1 MTMSTMI
8 WKELKERPTAL
19 IASLL
24 AIILSV
30 TALVAIRNVTIFSEQ
45 EVAGKLDEL
54 GANVLILPQGV
65 TLQDYYAA
73 DMHQETIPEE
83 HVAELALA
91 GLTGVEAITPKL
103 CVPTKVDDQDVILT
117 GILPQSEIQKMNA
130 WSGGGMLFKKHE
142 GCKAKINVADENQD
156 SPEALAERR
165 SLQHLNKSEVILG
178 SDFAAANNFKA
189 GDSLELLGESFNVLT
204 VLPATGTVDD
214 SRVFAHL
221 HTVQRLSSAGP
232 VVNIIEVMGCCEDVA
247 NGLVGDLSE
256 LLPGT
261 KVVTIANVVETQVS
275 INRMMTNLS
284 YLFLAILIAVG
295 GASMASASFANVIE
309 RRREIGTLMALG
321 ATPRFVTRLF
331 LAKAALLG
339 LAGGICGYILGSV
352 IAVFLGP
359 AFADVAVVPVPG
371 LALVAAAVAVLVTL
385 AASYFPARQASRLDP
400 CLCFKEV

>member
-1 MTMSTMI
+1 MTMRSII
-8 WKELKERPTAL
+8 WKELRERPTAM

-24 AIILSV
+24 AIVLSV
-30 TALVAIRNVTIFSEQ
+30 TALVAIRNVTIFSEK
-45 EVAGKLDEL
+45 EVAGKLDKL
-54 GANVLILPQGV
+54 GANVLILPKGV

-73 DMHQETIPEE
+73 DMHAETIPEE

-91 GLTGVEAITPKL
+91 GLTGVEAISPKL
-103 CVPTKVDDQDVILT
+103 CVPTELNGKNVILT

-156 SPEALAERR
+156 APESLANRR
-165 SLQHLNKSEVILG
+165 ALQHLNKSEVILG
-178 SDFAAANNFKA
+178 SDFASANNLKA
-189 GDSLELLGESFNVLT
+189 GDSLTLLGEKFGVLT
-204 VLPATGTVDD
+204 VLPSTGTVDD

-221 HTVQRLSSAGP
+221 HTVQRLSESGQ

-247 NGLVGDLSE
+247 NGLVDDLQA

-284 YLFLAILIAVG
+284 YLFLAILVAIG

-331 LAKAALLG
+331 LAKAVLLG
-339 LAGGICGYILGSV
+339 LAGGLTGFIVGSV
-352 IAVFLGP
+352 LAMFLGP
-359 AFADVAVVPVPG
+359 AFADVAVLPIPS
-371 LALVAAAVAVLVTL
+371 LAIVAAGTAVLVTL
-385 AASYFPARQASRLDP
+385 VASYFPARQAANLDP
-400 CLCFKEV
+400 CTCFKEV

>member
-1 MTMSTMI
+1 MTMRTII

-30 TALVAIRNVTIFSEQ
+30 TALVAIRNVTIFSEK
-45 EVAGKLDEL
+45 EVAGKLDKL
-54 GANVLILPQGV
+54 GANVLILPQDV

-73 DMHQETIPEE
+73 DMHKETIPEE

-103 CVPTKVDDQDVILT
+103 CVPTEVAGRNVILT

-156 SPEALAERR
+156 APESLAERR
-165 SLQHLNKSEVILG
+165 SLQHLKKSEVILG
-178 SDFAAANNFKA
+178 SDFAAANNLKA
-189 GDSLELLGESFNVLT
+189 GDSLDLLGEKFDVLT

-221 HTVQRLSSAGP
+221 HTVQRLSEAGP

-247 NGLVGDLSE
+247 NGLVGDLQK

-284 YLFLAILIAVG
+284 YLFLGILIAVG

-321 ATPRFVTRLF
+321 ATPRFITRLF
-331 LAKAALLG
+331 LTKAVLLG
-339 LAGGICGYILGSV
+339 LAGGICGYLLGSV

-359 AFADVAVVPVPG
+359 AFADVTVFPVPR
-371 LALVAAAVAVLVTL
+371 LALVASAVAVLVTL

>member
-1 MTMSTMI
+1 MTMRSII
-8 WKELKERPTAL
+8 WKELRERPTAM

-24 AIILSV
+24 AIVLSV
-30 TALVAIRNVTIFSEQ
+30 TALVAIRNVTIFSEK
-45 EVAGKLDEL
+45 EVAGKLDKL

-73 DMHQETIPEE
+73 DMHEETIPEE

-103 CVPTKVDDQDVILT
+103 CVPTELNGENVILT

-130 WSGGGMLFKKHE
+130 WTGGGMLFKKHE
-142 GCKAKINVADENQD
+142 GCKAKINVVDENQD
-156 SPEALAERR
+156 APEALAERR
-165 SLQHLNKSEVILG
+165 SLQHLNQSEVILG
-178 SDFAAANNFKA
+178 SDFAAAHSLKT
-189 GDSLELLGESFNVLT
+189 GDSLELLGDNFSVLT
-204 VLPATGTVDD
+204 VLPSTGTVDD

-221 HTVQRLSSAGP
+221 HAVQRLSKSGQ

-247 NGLVGDLSE
+247 NGLVGDLQS

-284 YLFLAILIAVG
+284 WLFLAILVAVG
-295 GASMASASFANVIE
+295 GASMASASFANVME

-331 LAKAALLG
+331 LAKAMLLG
-339 LAGGICGYILGSV
+339 LAGGLTGYIVGSLL
-352 IAVFLGP
+352 AVFLGP
-359 AFADVAVVPVPG
+359 AFADVSVLPIPS
-371 LALVAAAVAVLVTL
+371 LALVAAGTAVLVTL
-385 AASYFPARQASRLDP
+385 LASYFPARQAAKLDP
-400 CLCFKEV
+400 CICFKEV

>member
-1 MTMSTMI
+1 MTMRTII
-8 WKELKERPTAL
+8 WKEMKERPTAL

-24 AIILSV
+24 AIVLSV

-54 GANVLILPQGV
+54 GANVLILPEGV

-73 DMHQETIPEE
+73 DMHKETIPEE

-103 CVPTKVDDQDVILT
+103 CVPTKLDDRNVILT

-142 GCKAKINVADENQD
+142 GCKAKINVADENLDAPD
-156 SPEALAERR
+156 SLAERR
-165 SLQHLNKSEVILG
+165 ALQHLNQSEVLLG
-178 SDFAAANNFKA
+178 SDFAASKGLKE
-189 GDSLELLGESFNVLT
+189 GDQLQLLGEMFEVLS
-204 VLPATGTVDD
+204 VLPSTGTVDD

-221 HTVQRLSSAGP
+221 HTVQRLAGTGP

-247 NGLVGDLSE
+247 NGLVGELQS

-284 YLFLAILIAVG
+284 YLFLAILVAVG

-321 ATPRFVTRLF
+321 ATPRFVTQLF

-339 LAGGICGYILGSV
+339 LAGGISGYVLGSL

-359 AFADVAVVPVPG
+359 VFASVAVFPVPS
-371 LALVAAAVAVLVTL
+371 LAIVASTVAVLVTL

>member
-1 MTMSTMI
+1 MTMRSII
-8 WKELKERPTAL
+8 WKELRERPTAM

-24 AIILSV
+24 AIVLSV
-30 TALVAIRNVTIFSEQ
+30 TALVAIRNVTIFSEK
-45 EVAGKLDEL
+45 EVAGKLDKL
-54 GANVLILPQGV
+54 GANVLILPKGV

-103 CVPTKVDDQDVILT
+103 CTPTELNGRNVILT
-117 GILPQSEIQKMNA
+117 GILPQSEIQKMKA

-142 GCKAKINVADENQD
+142 GCKAKINVVDENQD
-156 SPEALAERR
+156 APEALAERR
-165 SLQHLNKSEVILG
+165 ALQHLNQSEVILG
-178 SDFAAANNFKA
+178 SDFAAINNFKA
-189 GDSLELLGESFNVLT
+189 GDSLELLGDKFSVLT
-204 VLPATGTVDD
+204 VLPSTGTVDD

-221 HTVQRLSSAGP
+221 HTVQRLSKSGQ

-247 NGLVGDLSE
+247 NGLVGDLQS

-331 LAKAALLG
+331 LAKAVLLG
-339 LAGGICGYILGSV
+339 LAGGLTGFIVGSLL
-352 IAVFLGP
+352 AVFLGP
-359 AFADVAVVPVPG
+359 AFADVSVLPIPS
-371 LALVAAAVAVLVTL
+371 LALVAAGTAVLVTL
-385 AASYFPARQASRLDP
+385 LASYFPARQAAKLDP
-400 CLCFKEV
+400 CICFKEV

>member
-1 MTMSTMI
+1 MKMRTI
-8 WKELKERPTAL
+8 VWKEMKERPTAL

-54 GANVLILPQGV
+54 GANVLILPEGV

-73 DMHQETIPEE
+73 DMHKETIPEE

-91 GLTGVEAITPKL
+91 GLTGVEAMTPKL
-103 CVPTKVDDQDVILT
+103 CVPTRLDDRNVILT

-142 GCKAKINVADENQD
+142 GCKAKINVADANLD
-156 SPEALAERR
+156 APASLAERR
-165 SLQHLNKSEVILG
+165 ALQHLNKSEVLLG
-178 SDFAAANNFKA
+178 ADFAARQGLKE
-189 GDSLELLGESFNVLT
+189 GDQLQLLGETFDVLS

-221 HTVQRLSSAGP
+221 HTVQRLSGAGP

-247 NGLVGDLSE
+247 NGLVGELQS
-256 LLPGT
+256 LLPDT

-284 YLFLAILIAVG
+284 YLFLAILVAVG
-295 GASMASASFANVIE
+295 GVSMASASFANVME

-339 LAGGICGYILGSV
+339 LAGGISGYVLGSL

-359 AFADVAVVPVPG
+359 AFADVSVFPVPS
-371 LALVAAAVAVLVTL
+371 LAIIAAAVAVLVTL

>member
-1 MTMSTMI
+1 MTMRSII
-8 WKELKERPTAL
+8 WKELRERPTAM

-24 AIILSV
+24 AIVLSV
-30 TALVAIRNVTIFSEQ
+30 TALVAIRNVTIFSEK
-45 EVAGKLDEL
+45 EVAGKLDKL
-54 GANVLILPQGV
+54 GANVLILPKGV

-103 CVPTKVDDQDVILT
+103 CVPTELNGRNVILT
-117 GILPQSEIQKMNA
+117 GILPQSEIQKMKA

-142 GCKAKINVADENQD
+142 GCKAKINVVDENQD
-156 SPEALAERR
+156 APEALAERR
-165 SLQHLNKSEVILG
+165 ALQHLNQSEVILG
-178 SDFAAANNFKA
+178 SDFAAINNFKA
-189 GDSLELLGESFNVLT
+189 GDSLELLGDKFSVLT
-204 VLPATGTVDD
+204 VLPSTGTVDD

-221 HTVQRLSSAGP
+221 HTVQRLSKSGQ

-247 NGLVGDLSE
+247 NGLVGDLQS

-331 LAKAALLG
+331 LAKAVLLG
-339 LAGGICGYILGSV
+339 LAGGLTGFIVGSLL
-352 IAVFLGP
+352 ALFLGP
-359 AFADVAVVPVPG
+359 AFADVSVLPIPS
-371 LALVAAAVAVLVTL
+371 LALVAAGTAVLVTL
-385 AASYFPARQASRLDP
+385 LASYFPARQAAKLDP
-400 CLCFKEV
+400 CICFKEV